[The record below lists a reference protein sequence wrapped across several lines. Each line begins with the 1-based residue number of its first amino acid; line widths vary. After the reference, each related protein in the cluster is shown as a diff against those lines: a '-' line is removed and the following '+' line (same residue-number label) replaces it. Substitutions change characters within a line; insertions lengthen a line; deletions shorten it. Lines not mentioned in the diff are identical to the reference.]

1 MSKNSKYVDIT
12 SIIQVIGNVFN
23 NPHLLDDDEKYNITE
38 QDFPDNFHKIVFGVI
53 YNLWQQGVDKIT
65 IANITD
71 YLASRPKSQSVYEA
85 NNGTEW
91 LVKVSSSVMPQAFD
105 YYYNRLKK
113 FTLLRV
119 YDSFGIDMTEFYD
132 PDNIFDLAKKQAQED
147 RLDNSSLLD
156 IVSKIDERIDAIKSD
171 YLNDVDSDGFS
182 AGDGIE
188 DLLTRLKAEPEIG
201 IPMYGSLINTVSRGA
216 RLKKLYLR
224 SAPTGTG
231 KAIPNYTII
240 PTPTG
245 PHRVDEIKEGQYLF
259 GSDGKPTKVLK
270 IHPQEEPKEI
280 YKVFLDD
287 GRVAECCKDHLWTY
301 AYRTHRGWD
310 YRTETT
316 LQILERTKS
325 LKNNFKDSDNRGWR
339 FRIPL
344 MTEGVEYYPLNY
356 TISPYVMGA
365 ILGDGSLRYQDS
377 QKALVFSSE
386 TDEIPWLIC
395 KELGEKYYP
404 NKSSDFNYDWTFKEK
419 GNIKHNL
426 WVEEL
431 FKEYPELWN
440 LKSEDK
446 FIPNE
451 YLYGSIQQRYS
462 LLQGLL
468 DTDGSIDSIK
478 GRVNYTTVSP
488 KLRDQVMELCKSLGF
503 QVSCQEDNR
512 TYKYTTGICYN
523 IHIMCKPEK
532 KVDLFRLTRK
542 KDLAIAYL
550 NNGKRKEKKDFVGII
565 DIQPTG
571 KFTGM
576 TCFTVEAKN
585 SLFLMNDY
593 IVTHNTRTM
602 IADACYFSCSKM
614 YDDYFGWMKIGKA
627 LPTLYIS
634 TEQEKDEI
642 QTMMLAFLSNVPEDH
657 ILDSRYVGD
666 EEERIHEAAKILKES
681 NLKIECLPD
690 FSLKDVE
697 SLIKHHIRENNT
709 SYIMFDYIQTSLKIL
724 EEISKRSGGIKL
736 REDNILFMLSRRLKD
751 IANKYGVFIL
761 TATQLNGA
769 WKQDESPD
777 QNLLR
782 GAKSIADSIDLGL
795 ILLPVSQEDLKNL
808 ESVLSTNT
816 FKTPNIKISVY
827 KNRRGKYK
835 GIYLWSNAD
844 LSTCRV
850 NPMFATDYGYNLI
863 QMDDLHINVNDDG
876 AF

>member
-91 LVKVSSSVMPQAFD
+91 LVKVSGSVMPQAFD

-231 KAIPNYTII
+231 K
-240 PTPTG
+240 
-245 PHRVDEIKEGQYLF
+245 
-259 GSDGKPTKVLK
+259 
-270 IHPQEEPKEI
+270 
-280 YKVFLDD
+280 
-287 GRVAECCKDHLWTY
+287 
-301 AYRTHRGWD
+301 
-310 YRTETT
+310 
-316 LQILERTKS
+316 
-325 LKNNFKDSDNRGWR
+325 
-339 FRIPL
+339 
-344 MTEGVEYYPLNY
+344 
-356 TISPYVMGA
+356 
-365 ILGDGSLRYQDS
+365 
-377 QKALVFSSE
+377 
-386 TDEIPWLIC
+386 
-395 KELGEKYYP
+395 
-404 NKSSDFNYDWTFKEK
+404 
-419 GNIKHNL
+419 
-426 WVEEL
+426 
-431 FKEYPELWN
+431 
-440 LKSEDK
+440 
-446 FIPNE
+446 
-451 YLYGSIQQRYS
+451 
-462 LLQGLL
+462 
-468 DTDGSIDSIK
+468 
-478 GRVNYTTVSP
+478 
-488 KLRDQVMELCKSLGF
+488 
-503 QVSCQEDNR
+503 
-512 TYKYTTGICYN
+512 
-523 IHIMCKPEK
+523 
-532 KVDLFRLTRK
+532 
-542 KDLAIAYL
+542 
-550 NNGKRKEKKDFVGII
+550 
-565 DIQPTG
+565 
-571 KFTGM
+571 
-576 TCFTVEAKN
+576 
-585 SLFLMNDY
+585 
-593 IVTHNTRTM
+593 TRTM

-782 GAKSIADSIDLGL
+782 GAKAIADSIDLGL